1 MAHPDIVIAGAQ
13 FQTVPSIVV
22 PKAGGGE
29 ATFYDMDGD
38 MAWMGKDAECINESF
53 FTEEDTLDN
62 TTFNGWTPSTT
73 AKALVATKAVGTF
86 TASGMDEREYYIV
99 WECACDPV
107 YDGTETQKALP
118 QHTRAYMVQQL
129 FRRPNS
135 TTNIQA
141 ENANGN
147 VCATLLSANW
157 MRYYGTTTGSSTYTW
172 AASNGFYFSV
182 TAATFSSSTSDA
194 PTVTVKTPVFYAK
207 CSTTYLSTGNAAK
220 VVQAS
225 SNWSIKCKLYRVKQK
240 GVLRGMYDQL
250 IKIINE

>member
-73 AKALVATKAVGTF
+73 AKALAATKTAGTF
-86 TASGMDEREYYIV
+86 SADMTNYEYYLV
-99 WECACDPV
+99 WECTCDPV
-107 YDGTETQKALP
+107 YDGTETQKALAVF
-118 QHTRAYMVQQL
+118 TRGYLVQQL
-129 FRRPNS
+129 FRRPS
-135 TTNIQA
+135 TWANIQA
-141 ENANGN
+141 ENPSGN
-147 VCATLLSANW
+147 VCATLLSANFE
-157 MRYYGTTTGSSTYTW
+157 RYYGTTTGSITYTW

-250 IKIINE
+250 IKFINE